1 MGLEAQCE
9 LYEAVWKKES
19 HSPQKWL
26 QCGHHASRWVFI
38 VGDWNLKLISYEM
51 DHKLMSVIETLEM
64 DTSAMHVVPYVPY
77 FSESP
82 ALTNKH

>member
-1 MGLEAQCE
+1 MHPDGN
-9 LYEAVWKKES
+9 V
-19 HSPQKWL
+19 
-26 QCGHHASRWVFI
+26 VFI
-38 VGDWNLKLISYEM
+38 VGDWNIKLISYEM

-64 DTSAMHVVPYVPY
+64 DTSAMHVVPYVPC